1 MSEPQRTIN
10 QLLTAVDRIIDDI
23 LNDKHNSIDPYQM
36 ALDLNELY
44 PEMMYHH
51 RSTLV
56 YTKTIKWFV
65 ATGQILKGEYYP
77 SEVIWNSESA
87 RQFMNEIKTYIPEYR
102 LNKKMFALQEVRRT
116 KSLSKYLN
124 DLTGHHGR
132 LLFVRVDLH
141 YRMHG
146 IGENSIDN
154 FHKYMK
160 VFLKRIEKGDGCFK
174 GLHGYAWA
182 LEQGYEND
190 CGLHCHLLIIY
201 DAWKHQK
208 ESYLGQAIGEKWV
221 SIIEGQGHY
230 FNVSNPNHV
239 KGFEKLGKR
248 GVGRIHSNKE
258 NEVQNAI
265 RTSIYLTT
273 KKDKYEQRLKVK
285 VPNMN
290 TFDRGQ
296 FRNSKRRGLPPIA
309 K

>member
-1 MSEPQRTIN
+1 MSYQTQTIN
-10 QLLTAVDRIIDDI
+10 QLLTAVDKIVDDI

-44 PEMMYHH
+44 PAMMHHH

-65 ATGQILKGEYYP
+65 ATGQILKGELYP
-77 SEVIWNSESA
+77 SEVKWDDESA
-87 RQFMNEIKTYIPEYR
+87 QQFMDEIKTYMPEYR
-102 LNKKMFALQEVRRT
+102 LNKKMFALQEVENT
-116 KSLSKYLN
+116 ETLN
-124 DLTGHHGR
+124 KHLDDLTGHHGR

-154 FHKYMK
+154 FHKYIK
-160 VFLKRIEKGDGCFK
+160 VFLKRIEKEDGCFK

-182 LEQGYEND
+182 LEQGYKGD
-190 CGLHCHLLIIY
+190 CNLHCHLLIIY
-201 DAWKHQK
+201 DASKHQK

-248 GVGRIHSNKE
+248 GVGRIHSNNE

-273 KKDKYEQRLKVK
+273 KEDKYEQRLKVK
-285 VPNMN
+285 VPNMK
-290 TFDRGQ
+290 TFSCSTFPKKKNRGI
-296 FRNSKRRGLPPIA
+296 KR
-309 K
+309 

>member
-1 MSEPQRTIN
+1 MSYQIRTIN
-10 QLLTAVDRIIDDI
+10 QLLTAVDKIVDDI

-44 PEMMYHH
+44 PAMMHHH
-51 RSTLV
+51 RSTLD
-56 YTKTIKWFV
+56 YTETIKWFI
-65 ATGQILKGEYYP
+65 ATGQKLKGEYYP
-77 SEVIWNSESA
+77 SEVKWDKEA
-87 RQFMNEIKTYIPEYR
+87 AQEFMDEIKTYLPKYHSS
-102 LNKKMFALQEVRRT
+102 KVDFALQENKNT
-116 KSLSKYLN
+116 KSLNKYLD
-124 DLTGHHGR
+124 DLTEHYGR

-141 YRMHG
+141 YRMDG

-154 FHKYMK
+154 FHEHMK
-160 VFLKRIEKGDGCFK
+160 VLLKRIEKEDGCFK
-174 GLHGYAWA
+174 DLHGYAWA

-201 DAWKHQK
+201 DASKHQK

-248 GVGRIHSNKE
+248 GVGRIHSNNE

-273 KKDKYEQRLKVK
+273 KEDKYEQRLKVK
-285 VPNMN
+285 VPNTKAFSCS
-290 TFDRGQ
+290 TFPKKKNRGV
-296 FRNSKRRGLPPIA
+296 KR
-309 K
+309 

>member
-1 MSEPQRTIN
+1 M
-10 QLLTAVDRIIDDI
+10 
-23 LNDKHNSIDPYQM
+23 
-36 ALDLNELY
+36 
-44 PEMMYHH
+44 
-51 RSTLV
+51 
-56 YTKTIKWFV
+56 
-65 ATGQILKGEYYP
+65 
-77 SEVIWNSESA
+77 
-87 RQFMNEIKTYIPEYR
+87 PEYR
-102 LNKKMFALQEVRRT
+102 LNKKMFALQEVENT
-116 KSLSKYLN
+116 ETLNKYLD
-124 DLTGHHGR
+124 DLTGHYGR

-160 VFLKRIEKGDGCFK
+160 VFLKRIEKEDGCFK

-201 DAWKHQK
+201 DASKHQK

-285 VPNMN
+285 VPNMK
-290 TFDRGQ
+290 TFGCSTFPKKKNRGI
-296 FRNSKRRGLPPIA
+296 KR
-309 K
+309 

>member
-1 MSEPQRTIN
+1 MSYQIRTIN
-10 QLLTAVDRIIDDI
+10 QLLTAVDKIVDDI

-44 PEMMYHH
+44 PAMMHHH

-56 YTKTIKWFV
+56 YTETIKWFI
-65 ATGQILKGEYYP
+65 ATGQKLKGEYYP
-77 SEVIWNSESA
+77 SEVKWDKEA
-87 RQFMNEIKTYIPEYR
+87 AQEFMDEIKTYLPKYHSSKVDFAKKEVR
-102 LNKKMFALQEVRRT
+102 NTKTLNK
-116 KSLSKYLN
+116 YLD
-124 DLTGHHGR
+124 DLTGHYGR

-160 VFLKRIEKGDGCFK
+160 VFLNRIEKEDGCFK

-201 DAWKHQK
+201 DASKHQK

-285 VPNMN
+285 VPNMKAFSCS
-290 TFDRGQ
+290 TFPKKKNRDV
-296 FRNSKRRGLPPIA
+296 KR
-309 K
+309 

>member
-1 MSEPQRTIN
+1 MSYQTQTIN
-10 QLLTAVDRIIDDI
+10 QLLTEVDHVVDKIFRKKIGAHELALA
-23 LNDKHNSIDPYQM
+23 LNQ
-36 ALDLNELY
+36 LY
-44 PEMMYHH
+44 PKMMYHH

-56 YTKTIKWFV
+56 YTETIKWFV
-65 ATGQILKGEYYP
+65 ATGQKLKGEYYA
-77 SEVIWNSESA
+77 SEVKWDKEA
-87 RQFMNEIKTYIPEYR
+87 AQEFMDEIKTYLPKYHSSKADFAKKEVR
-102 LNKKMFALQEVRRT
+102 NTKTLNK
-116 KSLSKYLN
+116 YLD
-124 DLTGHHGR
+124 DLTGHYGR

-154 FHKYMK
+154 FHKYIK
-160 VFLKRIEKGDGCFK
+160 VFLKRIEKEDGCFK

-201 DAWKHQK
+201 DASKHQK

-248 GVGRIHSNKE
+248 GVGRIHSNNE

-273 KKDKYEQRLKVK
+273 KEDKYEQRLKVK
-285 VPNMN
+285 VPNMK
-290 TFDRGQ
+290 TFSCSTFPKKKNRGI
-296 FRNSKRRGLPPIA
+296 KR
-309 K
+309 

>member
-1 MSEPQRTIN
+1 MSYQAQTIN
-10 QLLTAVDRIIDDI
+10 QLLTTVDKIVDDI

-44 PEMMYHH
+44 PAMMHHH

-56 YTKTIKWFV
+56 YTETIKWFV

-77 SEVIWNSESA
+77 SEVKWDDESA
-87 RQFMNEIKTYIPEYR
+87 QQFMDEIQTYFSEYH
-102 LNKKMFALQEVRRT
+102 LNKAIFALQEDRNT

-124 DLTGHHGR
+124 ELIGHYGR

-141 YRMHG
+141 YRMDG

-154 FHKYMK
+154 FNEYKK
-160 VFLKRIEKGDGCFK
+160 VLLKRIEKRRGCFK
-174 GLHGYAWA
+174 DWLGYAWA

-190 CGLHCHLLIIY
+190 CGLHCHLVMIY
-201 DAWKHQK
+201 DASKHQK

-221 SIIEGQGHY
+221 SIIQGQGHY
-230 FNVSNPNHV
+230 FNASNPNYV
-239 KGFEKLGKR
+239 KEFEKRGKR
-248 GVGRIHSNKE
+248 GVGRIHRNND

-273 KKDKYEQRLKVK
+273 KEDKYEQRLKARL
-285 VPNMN
+285 PGMR
-290 TFDRGQ
+290 TFGQ
-296 FRNSKRRGLPPIA
+296 SQFNVHWRRGI
-309 K
+309 KR